1 MQTDSDAVGRHESRE
16 RLLNDFPG
24 AAGKP
29 CWTAPR
35 LAEKDDSLVT
45 IYAKPAN
52 PQVFSADSKV
62 LSANRW
68 WVLGWVAEALWRNMS

>member
-52 PQVFSADSKV
+52 PKFFPLIAKFFLRIDGGGLEGTKLCS
-62 LSANRW
+62 
-68 WVLGWVAEALWRNMS
+68 